1 METKLKLITAAADVP
16 VTLTEA
22 KAHLRVDFSTDDTL
36 ISTLTKVATEYCERR
51 LARAIITQ
59 TWEQY
64 LDEFPCDTDTIEVKL
79 PTLQTLTSIKYYD
92 SDNVL
97 QTWDASNYEVDAIS
111 EPAKVRLASGKSFP
125 GTYDRLNAVIIKFNA
140 GYGAASTNIHETI
153 RQAIKLLISH
163 FYENRE
169 GINTLGQYMDLPIP
183 KAVDLLLNS
192 FSVRQQF

>member
-1 METKLKLITAAADVP
+1 METKLKLITAAAADT

-36 ISTLTKVATEYCERR
+36 ITTLIKVATEYCETR
-51 LARAIITQ
+51 LARALITQ

-64 LDEFPCDTDTIEVKL
+64 LNQFPIDSNIFEVKL
-79 PTLQTLTSIKYYD
+79 PILQTLTSIKYYD
-92 SDNVL
+92 SANVL
-97 QTWDASNYEVDAIS
+97 QTWNASNYEVDAIS
-111 EPAKVRLASGKSFP
+111 EPAKVRLAAGKSFP

-140 GYGAASTNIHETI
+140 GYGTASTNIPETI

-169 GINTLGQYMDLPIP
+169 GINTLGQYVNLPIP